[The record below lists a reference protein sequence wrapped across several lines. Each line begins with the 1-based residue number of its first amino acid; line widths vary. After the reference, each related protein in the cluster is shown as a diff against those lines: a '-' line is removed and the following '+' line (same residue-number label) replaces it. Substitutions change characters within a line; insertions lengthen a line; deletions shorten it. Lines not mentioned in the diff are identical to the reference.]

1 MTSGAWTIKGVLNM
15 TDDKQVKLKTEQTN
29 KKQENPQPLLRS
41 SRKALGR
48 PDRKVEETAPK
59 KQFWV
64 QIRLLPIWLRIILV
78 LLLLTGAAMFG
89 AMIGYSSLG
98 DGNPGDVFKKETW
111 THILDI
117 IDGKQK

>member
-1 MTSGAWTIKGVLNM
+1 M
-15 TDDKQVKLKTEQTN
+15 TDDKQIKLKTEQTT
-29 KKQENPQPLLRS
+29 KKQEDTQPLLRS

-48 PDRKVEETAPK
+48 PDKKGEETAPK

-78 LLLLTGAAMFG
+78 LLLLIGAAMFG
-89 AMIGYSSLG
+89 VMIGYSSLG
-98 DGNPGDVFKKETW
+98 DGDPSDVFKKETW

-117 IDGKQK
+117 IAGK